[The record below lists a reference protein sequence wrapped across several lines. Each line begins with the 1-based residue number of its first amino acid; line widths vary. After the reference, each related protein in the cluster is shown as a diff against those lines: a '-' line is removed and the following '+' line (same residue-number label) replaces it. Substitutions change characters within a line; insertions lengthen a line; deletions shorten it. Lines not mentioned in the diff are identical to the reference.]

1 MATNWFDRVRQA
13 LAAVAWVTFAGA
25 SVAMLS
31 SPSQAQT
38 FPIAGKPV
46 RIIVPFPPGGQT
58 DIHARLVAPR
68 LSEALGVP
76 VVLENKPGASTAL
89 GAQEVARALPD
100 GHTLLYA
107 NPTAHTQLPH
117 LVSKLN
123 YDPFNDF
130 TPLLR
135 FVRAATVLIAAP
147 GLPVNNV
154 RELVAHAKA
163 NPGKLNYASVSPGSS
178 SHLNAEMLKQ
188 QADIELLHVPYK
200 GSADAT
206 RDLFGGQVQLMFD
219 GPATAVVNVKAG
231 RVKALG
237 VADTR
242 RNAALPEVPTF
253 AEQGVAGID
262 IFGWIG
268 FFGPG
273 NLPADTT
280 TRLNAELNRIL
291 ALPEIQDVLKKG
303 GNDPDGGSAA
313 DFARTVRDQHERW
326 GRVIRS
332 LGLKLD

>member
-1 MATNWFDRVRQA
+1 MRTVRLAVIALCSAAA
-13 LAAVAWVTFAGA
+13 LAASAAA
-25 SVAMLS
+25 S
-31 SPSQAQT
+31 AQG
-38 FPIAGKPV
+38 FPQPGRAV

-68 LSEALGVP
+68 LADALGVP
-76 VVLENKPGASTAL
+76 VVVENKPGASTAL
-89 GAQEVARALPD
+89 GATEVARAAAD

-117 LVSKLN
+117 LTGKLA
-123 YDPFNDF
+123 YDPFRDF
-130 TPLLR
+130 TPIVS
-135 FVRAATVLIAAP
+135 FVRAATVLVATPAVPAA
-147 GLPVNNV
+147 NV

-178 SHLNAEMLKQ
+178 SHLNAEMLKM
-188 QADIELLHVPYK
+188 QAGIDILHVPYK
-200 GSADAT
+200 GSADAI

-219 GPATAVVNVKAG
+219 GLATAVANVRAG

-242 RNAALPEVPTF
+242 RNPALPDVPTF
-253 AEQGVAGID
+253 TEQGVAGID

-273 NLPADTT
+273 GLPRETT
-280 TRLNAELNRIL
+280 ARLNADLNRIL
-291 ALPEIQDVLKKG
+291 ALPEIRDAVLKG
-303 GNDPDGGSAA
+303 GNDPDGGSAE